1 MTHVP
6 QLERD
11 LRDAAR
17 RRSRRARLVP
27 RRRRTA
33 APALVGAT
41 LVAAGGAGAATEV
54 LDVGRQEAT
63 PRERQADGLRYTAP
77 RTLVAAVRTPLAG
90 RWEMLVTD
98 SDVGPCLG
106 LRLLDDPSG
115 PGLGEGCGSAGAFTV
130 AHISNGFPVD
140 RPELANRW
148 KLVFGRAPER
158 AARVELRA
166 RGGFRRSVATH
177 EGPAAIAGDFYLL
190 EVPGTIRRATVRAF
204 AADGRPLGPA
214 LDV

>member
-63 PRERQADGLRYTAP
+63 PRERQADGLR
-77 RTLVAAVRTPLAG
+77 
-90 RWEMLVTD
+90 
-98 SDVGPCLG
+98 
-106 LRLLDDPSG
+106 
-115 PGLGEGCGSAGAFTV
+115 
-130 AHISNGFPVD
+130 
-140 RPELANRW
+140 
-148 KLVFGRAPER
+148 
-158 AARVELRA
+158 
-166 RGGFRRSVATH
+166 
-177 EGPAAIAGDFYLL
+177 
-190 EVPGTIRRATVRAF
+190 
-204 AADGRPLGPA
+204 
-214 LDV
+214 